1 MSKITFRITR
11 IGDNLQDYSV
21 ELTEEQM
28 GMVYDALNEYG
39 YEDSDQDDNPS
50 SVIMN
55 KLYNLLEF

>member
-1 MSKITFRITR
+1 MSKVTFKITR
-11 IGDNLQDYSV
+11 MGDNLQEYSV
-21 ELTEEQM
+21 ELSDEEM

-39 YEDSDQDDNPS
+39 YEDSDDDNPP